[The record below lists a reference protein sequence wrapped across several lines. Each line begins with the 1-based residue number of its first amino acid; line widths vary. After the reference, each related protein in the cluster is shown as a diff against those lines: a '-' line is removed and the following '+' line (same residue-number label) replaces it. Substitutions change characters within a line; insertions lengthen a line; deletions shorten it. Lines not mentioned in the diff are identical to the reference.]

1 MKTLPALL
9 IAALATTMGSGT
21 ATALAAAP
29 PTEAGD
35 ITVVMS
41 PERSD
46 VDLGDSIDLRIMV
59 SNSSSSDRD
68 DLVVHLDVVSPD
80 REGSVD
86 PEDWTAT
93 LTQPIGTLAAK
104 ASTTIDWTIQPIS
117 PGTFL
122 VYGVVL
128 AADGPGVAPSNVMTV
143 SVTDRRSLNPQGV
156 LPVAIIVPLAVGLLL
171 ADRLRRQRA

>member
-9 IAALATTMGSGT
+9 IAALATTIGSGT
-21 ATALAAAP
+21 ATATAAAP
-29 PTEAGD
+29 PTDAGD
-35 ITVVMS
+35 ITVVME

-46 VDLGDSIDLRIMV
+46 VDLGDSIDLRITV
-59 SNSSSSDRD
+59 TNASNSDRN

-93 LTQPIGTLAAK
+93 LTQPIGALAAGT
-104 ASTTIDWTIQPIS
+104 STTIDWTIQPIS
-117 PGTFL
+117 PGSFL

-128 AADGPGVAPSNVMTV
+128 APDGAGVAPSNVMTV

-156 LPVAIIVPLAVGLLL
+156 LPVVIIVPLAVGLLL